1 MKKAY
6 VLLFSLL
13 PIIIVSCGKSDNS
26 DGIQKV
32 EGSEQNNPE
41 MPDAVNYD
49 LNADLIDD
57 FQIDY
62 VLGSWDGVDASGLLI
77 SGSLEA
83 LNESTVLVR
92 SGENLPAQILFN
104 RPEDTIWSVPREPF
118 KWNDDSNPI
127 TITEIRQGA
136 DGIWPDEWSIN
147 SEFNTNPYYLGIQ
160 VKENEDFLVGWIKL
174 EINKTNGKIKFE
186 QYRLTADEYIVIPE

>member
-13 PIIIVSCGKSDNS
+13 PIIIVSCAKNYNG

-32 EGSEQNNPE
+32 EGFGQNNPE
-41 MPDAVNYD
+41 VPDTISYD
-49 LNADLIDD
+49 LNADSVDD
-57 FQIDY
+57 FQVDY
-62 VLGSWDGVDASGLLI
+62 GMGVWDGIDASGLFI
-77 SGSLEA
+77 SGDLKSLDD
-83 LNESTVLVR
+83 STVLVKNNEDL
-92 SGENLPAQILFN
+92 SVQILFN
-104 RPEDTIWSVPREPF
+104 QPQDTIWNAPKQPY
-118 KWNDDSNPI
+118 KWNDGGSV
-127 TITEIRQGA
+127 TITEITQA
-136 DGIWPDEWSIN
+136 ANGIWPDEWTVN
-147 SEFNTNPYYLGIQ
+147 SEFNSNPYYLGIR